1 LYISTDLGVTYSF
14 VDTFLTRSIFGTCQ
28 TIFNGTSVDVRV
40 SSQASLASISEA
52 LFLEGR
58 NRSLIGSEI
67 VDFQNATLTGNVGTD
82 KIYQLTAPFAR
93 GIRGTPQSHAAN
105 ENFYLLS
112 GYKLNLPAQRSD
124 IGKTFYF
131 KAVSPGQTLADVAPV
146 TLLFQGKAFQ
156 VAINDFSPRQGA
168 IGATVTITGLG
179 FTGATAVSFNNVP
192 AQSFTVV
199 SDTTLTAVVALG
211 TTTGKIRITAPL
223 GVGVS
228 AVDFTIVN
236 DASLLSIQ
244 DEGNLVGA
252 RPTLNF
258 IGPNVTATDNPESD
272 RVDVTINPPTIQDE
286 GVVIAARPT
295 LNFIGLN
302 VTAADNPESDR
313 VDVTINPPTI
323 QDEGVVIAAR
333 PTLNFIGPNVT
344 AVDNSSQNRVDVTL
358 NKEDRI
364 FGEIE
369 RPTVKEYTLE
379 YFVSRPYTI
388 KNLIIGTS
396 SGTASVSIQ
405 INGVNV
411 SGLANV
417 NVSST
422 RLNAAAGNNLAALG
436 SIITLL
442 VLSVNTAINLKF
454 NLIYDYA

>member
-1 LYISTDLGVTYSF
+1 
-14 VDTFLTRSIFGTCQ
+14 
-28 TIFNGTSVDVRV
+28 
-40 SSQASLASISEA
+40 
-52 LFLEGR
+52 
-58 NRSLIGSEI
+58 
-67 VDFQNATLTGNVGTD
+67 
-82 KIYQLTAPFAR
+82 
-93 GIRGTPQSHAAN
+93 
-105 ENFYLLS
+105 
-112 GYKLNLPAQRSD
+112 
-124 IGKTFYF
+124 
-131 KAVSPGQTLADVAPV
+131 
-146 TLLFQGKAFQ
+146 
-156 VAINDFSPRQGA
+156 
-168 IGATVTITGLG
+168 VTITGLG